1 MASFMSVC
9 VTFGPPLNHPMTE
22 KAEKKHIK
30 IYITQDMHIRPYV
43 NLLRSQN
50 TTQKKNKNSTM
61 IDFCVRGYYCC

>member
-50 TTQKKNKNSTM
+50 TTQKKKTKT
-61 IDFCVRGYYCC
+61 VR